1 MVSIRTDIKLKEL
14 ERNYL
19 IFKKLDTELL
29 GRILNLELTTY
40 CLNGLMFVFLIYI
53 HIVYNKTY
61 LHISKSEKNGFGN
74 TNKAINCTP
83 ILVR

>member
-19 IFKKLDTELL
+19 ISKKLETVVL
-29 GRILNLELTTY
+29 GKILNLELTTF
-40 CLNGLMFVFLIYI
+40 CLNGLMFVFLMQKNIF
-53 HIVYNKTY
+53 
-61 LHISKSEKNGFGN
+61 LHIFKSEKNGFEN

-83 ILVR
+83 ILLR